1 MTSLDP
7 GAPPGKREMSASGKS
22 RAPPRGGPRRAPAPP
37 LYSPEPFTRRIPL
50 TLSPESTLGTYRL
63 AAKIGEGGMGVV
75 WKATDST
82 LGRDV
87 AIKVLPDLFALDPER
102 IARFERE
109 ARLLAALNHPHIAA
123 IFGLHAVDRV
133 RFLAME
139 LVEGEDLAQR
149 LRRGPLPIEE
159 ALVAARQIAEAL
171 EYAHEKGVIHR
182 DLKPANIKFSAGGQ
196 VKVLDFGLAKALEG
210 EAAAAGSDPHQ
221 SPTLT
226 AHMTSANVIL
236 GTAAYMS
243 PEQARGQAADRR
255 ADVWAFGVVLFEML
269 TGSQLFEGET
279 VSDTL
284 ASVLKT
290 DPEWSRLPASTPPR
304 VVALLRRCLTRD
316 PRRRLRDV
324 GEARIA
330 LEETLSGA
338 PDFAAPAAAG
348 STVAP
353 AAAGPARRALVAWG
367 IAAVALVGWAAT
379 AAWLALNRPA
389 PPEVTRFEVLGTAG
403 AQQPR
408 WPRLSPDGRLLAFLA
423 ADSSGMQ
430 RIWVRPLD
438 AIEAHPL
445 AGTEGAGRPFWS
457 PDGQHLAFFTGGKL
471 KKVAIAG
478 GPPVTIA
485 ETVGGSDGTWGSRG
499 TILFDGATGDSIRVV
514 SASGGEVKGVTSF
527 RRKDGELQHAWPFF
541 LPDGKHFVY
550 QVDYTGG
557 RPSVMKVGEV
567 GSFESRALGP
577 SDGRTEYTAGH
588 LLFLR
593 ERTLLAQPFD
603 AGGGRTRG
611 DPFPVAEEIVV
622 ANEAGNFSV
631 SARGD
636 LAYWAQPSDQSS
648 QLVWV
653 GRDGRR
659 LGEASPPGSYWEV
672 ALSPDGTQAAITQ
685 VNPSNSR
692 PDIWVRNLVRGISTR
707 LTFDPGTEIWPVWSS
722 DGRRV
727 AYAADRSGEYR
738 TYLRMAS
745 GVGAEDSLVHTPGG
759 DEGPT
764 DWSRDG
770 QTLLTA
776 RRDPR
781 QRWDVWT
788 VPAAAGGKP
797 AVWLQTPFLEIRARL
812 SPDGRW
818 IAYESNESGHSEV
831 YVRPASGA
839 EGKWQISAA
848 GGARPQWRAD
858 GKEIF
863 YETPERSLV
872 AVPVTAGAGFEVGT
886 PQTLFEARL
895 SLQGAGGSRWGVTP
909 DGQRFLLLAT
919 LGEASASRMTVV
931 RNWVA
936 EAKRR

>member
-1 MTSLDP
+1 M
-7 GAPPGKREMSASGKS
+7 PPHKIELSVSGES
-22 RAPPRGGPRRAPAPP
+22 VATRRAGPLPCRGAS
-37 LYSPEPFTRRIPL
+37 LYSPGPVARRYPL
-50 TLSPESTLGTYRL
+50 TLAPDSTLGTYRL

-75 WKATDST
+75 WKATDPA
-82 LGRDV
+82 LGREV

-123 IFGLHAVDRV
+123 IYGLHAADRV

-139 LVEGEDLAQR
+139 LVEGEDLALR
-149 LRRGPLPIEE
+149 LKRGGLPIEE

-210 EAAAAGSDPHQ
+210 EAAAAGGDPTQ

-269 TGSQLFEGET
+269 AGHQLFEGET
-279 VSDTL
+279 ISDTL
-284 ASVLKT
+284 ASVLKS
-290 DPEWSRLPASTPPR
+290 DPEWSRLPAATPPR

-316 PRRRLRDV
+316 PKRRLRDI
-324 GEARIA
+324 GEARIT
-330 LEETLSGA
+330 LEEVLSGA
-338 PDFAAPAAAG
+338 PDFSIPAAAV
-348 STVAP
+348 S
-353 AAAGPARRALVAWG
+353 AAAPTPPARRAALAWG
-367 IAAVALVGWAAT
+367 IAAVAVLGWAAT
-379 AAWLALNRPA
+379 AAWLAASRPA
-389 PPEVTRFEVLGTAG
+389 PPEVTRFEVTGTTG

-408 WPRLSPDGRLLAFLA
+408 WPRLSPDGKLLAFLA
-423 ADSSGMQ
+423 ADSSGLQ

-445 AGTEGAGRPFWS
+445 AGTESAGRPFWS
-457 PDGQHLAFFTGGKL
+457 PDGQYLAFFTGGKL

-478 GPPVTIA
+478 GPPVTVA

-499 TILFDGATGDSIRVV
+499 TILFDGSAGDSVRMV
-514 SASGGEVKGVTSF
+514 SASGGEVKGVTTF
-527 RRKDGELQHAWPFF
+527 LRKDGELQHAWPFF

-557 RPSVMKVGEV
+557 RPSVMKVGQV
-567 GSFESRALGP
+567 GSFESRVLGP
-577 SDGRTEYTAGH
+577 SDGRTEFTAGH

-603 AGGGRTRG
+603 ASGGRTRG

-648 QLVWV
+648 QLIWADR
-653 GRDGRR
+653 GGKR
-659 LGEASPPGSYWEV
+659 LGDASPPGSYWEV

-692 PDIWVRNLVRGISTR
+692 PDIWVRNLARGISTR
-707 LTFDPGTEIWPVWSS
+707 LTFDPGTEIWPVWSP
-722 DGRRV
+722 DGKRV

-759 DEGPT
+759 DEGPA

-770 QTLLTA
+770 QQLLTA

-781 QRWDVWT
+781 QRWDIWT
-788 VPAAAGGKP
+788 VPAASGGKP
-797 AVWLQTPFLEIRARL
+797 AVWLQTPFIEFRARF

-818 IAYESNESGHSEV
+818 VAYESNESGHSEV

-839 EGKWQISAA
+839 EGKWQISAS

-858 GKEIF
+858 GREIF
-863 YETPERSLV
+863 YETPERSIV
-872 AVPVTAGAGFEVGT
+872 AVPVTAGAGFEIGT

-895 SLQGAGGSRWGVTP
+895 SMQGAGGPRWGVTP
-909 DGQRFLLLAT
+909 DGQRFLLLTT
-919 LGEASASRMTVV
+919 LGEASISRLTVV
-931 RNWVA
+931 RNWAA